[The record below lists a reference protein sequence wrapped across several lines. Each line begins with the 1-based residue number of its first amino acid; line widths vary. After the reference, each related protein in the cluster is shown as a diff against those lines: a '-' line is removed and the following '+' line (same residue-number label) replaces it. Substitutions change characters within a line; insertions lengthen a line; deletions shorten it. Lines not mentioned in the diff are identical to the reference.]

1 MSLGQRSA
9 EQQFWGTPELVEKLL
24 SFLDLAATKELA
36 ECHRLTRQ
44 ILGSAFVWKKLIKKT
59 LPGDGHID
67 VDPESL
73 PKEDDPHL
81 ASVRPKAKLLSQI
94 LNLIDA
100 RPQLEMALL
109 HTICERYPRVNFPR
123 FPDGY
128 NHVSVTC
135 FSCNEIHQV
144 LPWGFV
150 LLEEV
155 EATLGSRNQSILYV
169 ELGHLSLEGPLL
181 TALGSRLTRQQDER
195 VTLRLQRVKCDSM
208 ESVDAFATLVE
219 HCQEKGQWVWRS
231 SGYQE
236 PSIYLKGEVGGAAGW
251 ATIRRAVERLPD
263 PRKNIALRCQRESL
277 MAGRREDLKA
287 IWSVVKDWSVD
298 SGNQGPLCFDK
309 DYLGE
314 EMGWEGFEGDSWPI
328 ISRRGGHRKGLDA
341 MLDMN
346 EKEWM
351 EELRHVTYC
360 EEREMELYGRDST
373 EEEEEEEEEDDEEEE
388 EEDEE
393 VGEEDSGA

>member
-1 MSLGQRSA
+1 MI
-9 EQQFWGTPELVEKLL
+9 EKLL
-24 SFLDLAATKELA
+24 SFLDLATTKELA

-59 LPGDGHID
+59 LPGDGNID
-67 VDPESL
+67 VDPEYL

-155 EATLGSRNQSILYV
+155 EVTLGSRKQSVLDV
-169 ELGHLSLEGPLL
+169 VLRHHSLEGPIL
-181 TALGSRLTRQQDER
+181 TSLASRLTRQQEP
-195 VTLRLQRVKCDSM
+195 VGTLRIPRVKCDST
-208 ESVDAFATLVE
+208 EAEAFATLVE
-219 HCQEKGQWVWRS
+219 HCQEKGQWVWPY
-231 SGYQE
+231 GE
-236 PSIYLKGEVGGAAGW
+236 PFILVKGEVSYFMFH
-251 ATIRRAVERLPD
+251 I
-263 PRKNIALRCQRESL
+263 CQR
-277 MAGRREDLKA
+277 
-287 IWSVVKDWSVD
+287 
-298 SGNQGPLCFDK
+298 
-309 DYLGE
+309 
-314 EMGWEGFEGDSWPI
+314 
-328 ISRRGGHRKGLDA
+328 
-341 MLDMN
+341 
-346 EKEWM
+346 
-351 EELRHVTYC
+351 
-360 EEREMELYGRDST
+360 
-373 EEEEEEEEEDDEEEE
+373 
-388 EEDEE
+388 
-393 VGEEDSGA
+393 